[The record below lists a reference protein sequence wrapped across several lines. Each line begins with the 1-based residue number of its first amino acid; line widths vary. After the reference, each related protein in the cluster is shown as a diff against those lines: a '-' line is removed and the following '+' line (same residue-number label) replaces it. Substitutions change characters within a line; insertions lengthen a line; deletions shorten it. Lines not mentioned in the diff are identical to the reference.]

1 MDSFDSLDIC
11 IAAPSAAKT
20 RGDLFRA
27 LAEAG
32 ARMDA
37 AVSLGLTAEEIEQHL
52 LEREK
57 GGITDFGGGVILPHA
72 RFHGLT
78 KLSVVMCAQEPPLP
92 PLPGLPAPVRVAC
105 MLMIPEE
112 SPMLALKFMSRI
124 VDCIRDCAGV
134 DLLLQLLAANDR
146 QGLRTALNL
155 DVKKTLTAHDV
166 MRPWNCALTPGM
178 RLADATRLMR
188 KADVEVVPVLSEG
201 RLVGE
206 LSCTELFK
214 LGIPDFFAH
223 LKSVGFIR
231 YFDPFENYFTVE
243 SFSTVS
249 DAMNTDIRTFPEDAT
264 LIELVFAIVVEKL
277 PLLYI
282 SAGPDRKLVGVVDQ
296 SVLLDRII
304 NL

>member
-1 MDSFDSLDIC
+1 MDSFDSFDIS

-20 RGDLFRA
+20 RGELFRA

-37 AVSLGLTAEEIEQHL
+37 AAALGLTADEIEKRI
-52 LEREK
+52 LERER
-57 GGITDFGGGVILPHA
+57 GGLTDFGGGVILPHA

-78 KLSVVMCAQEPPLP
+78 RLSVVMCAQEPPLP
-92 PLPGLPAPVRVAC
+92 PLPGLPAPVRIAC

-112 SPMLALKFMSRI
+112 APMLALKFMSRV

-134 DLLLQLLAANDR
+134 DMFLQLLAANDR
-146 QGLRTALNL
+146 QGFRAMLNL

-166 MRPWNCALTPGM
+166 MRTWRCALTPNM

-188 KADVEVVPVLSEG
+188 KTDVETVPVLSEG

-243 SFSTVS
+243 SLSTVS
-249 DAMNTDIRTFPEDAT
+249 DAMNADVRAFPEDAT

-282 SAGPDRKLVGVVDQ
+282 TGPDRKLVGIVDQ